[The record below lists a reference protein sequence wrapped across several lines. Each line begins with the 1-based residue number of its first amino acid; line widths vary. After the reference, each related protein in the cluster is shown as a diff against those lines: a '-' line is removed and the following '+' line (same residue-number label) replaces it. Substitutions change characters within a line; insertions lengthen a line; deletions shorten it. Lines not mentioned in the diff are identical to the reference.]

1 MLKVSHAT
9 LIVLSGLVWLAVGC
23 WLLSLGINILI
34 DATLHEQLPHSA
46 SKPIV
51 EFLSGFSASQE
62 SAVIILVAFCLFIGY
77 MKGRYVLGK
86 SAMKGV
92 DRIRSFPNPTH
103 IKNIYSR
110 KYYILLGSMVFLG
123 ILVKYTTQ
131 DLRGAIDVII
141 GSALINGAIVYFRS
155 AYELQSLKRKA

>member
-9 LIVLSGLVWLAVGC
+9 LVVLSGLVWLAVGC

-34 DATLHEQLPHSA
+34 DATLQLPHVA
-46 SKPIV
+46 KKPII
-51 EFLSGFSASQE
+51 EFLSGYSDSRE
-62 SAVIILVAFCLFIGY
+62 SAVLILIAFCLFVGY

-86 SAMKGV
+86 SAVKGI
-92 DRIRSFPNPTH
+92 DRIRAFPNPTH

-110 KYYILLGSMVFLG
+110 KYYILLGSMVLLG
-123 ILVKYTTQ
+123 VLVKYTTP

-155 AYELQSLKRKA
+155 AYELQSVKRKA